1 MELPLLDPL
10 DPVFPPP
17 ESALRDPNGLLAIG
31 GNLGVETLLK
41 AYRCGIFPWFEPGQP
56 PLWWS
61 PDPRAVLY
69 PEHIHIS
76 RSMAR
81 LRRRGRHRITT
92 DQAFGAVIRGCA
104 GPRAGAPGTWI
115 VPEMVAAYER
125 LHRAGQAHSVECWF
139 DGELAG
145 GLYGVAVGAVF
156 SGESMFSVRPNAS
169 KLALIHL
176 AQGLAAGGFRL
187 IDCQLPNPH
196 LAAMGACDIPRRDF
210 LAELRAALAGPHPA
224 WPAAAISGMVGP

>member
-1 MELPLLDPL
+1 MELPVLDPL

-31 GNLGVETLLK
+31 GNLGVETLLA
-41 AYRCGIFPWFEPGQP
+41 AYRRGIFPWFESGQP
-56 PLWWS
+56 LLWWS

-81 LRRRGRHRITT
+81 LCRRGGYRITT
-92 DQAFGAVIRGCA
+92 DHAFGAVIRGCA
-104 GPRAGAPGTWI
+104 APRSGAPGTWI
-115 VPEMVAAYER
+115 VPEMVAAYEA
-125 LHRAGQAHSVECWF
+125 LHAAGYAHSVECWL

-145 GLYGVAVGAVF
+145 GLYGVVVGAVF
-156 SGESMFSVRPNAS
+156 SGESMFSARPNAS

-187 IDCQLPNPH
+187 IDCQIPNPH
-196 LAAMGACDIPRRDF
+196 LTAMGTRGIPRKAF
-210 LAELRAALAGPHPA
+210 LDELREAIAGPHPA
-224 WPAAAISGMVGP
+224 WPDAVISGMVGP